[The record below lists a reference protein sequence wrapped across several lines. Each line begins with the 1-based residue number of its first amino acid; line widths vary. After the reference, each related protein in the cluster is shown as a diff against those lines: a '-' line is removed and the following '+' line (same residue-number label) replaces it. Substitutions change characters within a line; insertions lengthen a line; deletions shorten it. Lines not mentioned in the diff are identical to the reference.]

1 MGFGNTYCSHEC
13 VVSSE
18 NLKADPR
25 MEDIKLIQGNLCQ
38 KAAMEEKEDEEEE
51 DGNESEFSE
60 IEADTDEAEM
70 EDGRTLP
77 SVQNKFSLLADD
89 E

>member
-1 MGFGNTYCSHEC
+1 MGFVHTYCCHEC

-18 NLKADPR
+18 NLEADPR
-25 MEDIKLIQGNLCQ
+25 IEDIKLIQGNLCQ
-38 KAAMEEKEDEEEE
+38 KAAVEEEE
-51 DGNESEFSE
+51 NEEGDDGNESECSE
-60 IEADTDEAEM
+60 IKADTDEAEM